1 VQQTR
6 THWSRIFYHD
16 LFSQQKETHVY
27 PKRTQSF
34 ELIDETRPP
43 SRSPLASAMLL
54 LGIYIAMYLAVA
66 EVVHVLAPAQAATA
80 VVRDDAP
87 MSASASASAPIMMPA
102 PAGGQG
108 PDHAYTD

>member
-16 LFSQQKETHVY
+16 LFSQEKETPVY
-27 PKRTQSF
+27 TKRAQSF
-34 ELIDETRPP
+34 DPTHESRPGDH
-43 SRSPLASAMLL
+43 SPLASAMLL

-66 EVVHVLAPAQAATA
+66 EVVHVLAPAQASTA
-80 VVRDDAP
+80 IVRDEAP
-87 MSASASASAPIMMPA
+87 MSASASASTPIMMPA

-108 PDHAYTD
+108 PDHAQTD